1 MDMDK
6 YQACSEM
13 LREILA
19 GYVPAKPALFNA
31 NASPRDPKQVALYA
45 AACGL
50 AEAAI
55 TFAVLSEGYEI
66 AEEAAREQAK
76 DPRWVAAQS
85 REVLASLFREIADND
100 RFDDG
105 R

>member
-31 NASPRDPKQVALYA
+31 SPRDPKQVALYA

-55 TFAVLSEGYEI
+55 GFAVLSEGYEI

-76 DPRWVAAQS
+76 QPRWVAAQS

>member
-1 MDMDK
+1 MEEEK
-6 YQACSEM
+6 FEACSEM
-13 LREILA
+13 LRAVLS

-31 NASPRDPKQVALYA
+31 SPRDAKQVALYA

-55 TFAVLSEGYEI
+55 GFAVLSEGYEVS
-66 AEEAAREQAK
+66 EEAAREQAK
-76 DPRWVAAQS
+76 QPRWVAAQS
-85 REVLASLFREIADND
+85 REVLARLFRKVADND

>member
-1 MDMDK
+1 MTTETEK
-6 YQACSEM
+6 FQACHRM
-13 LREILA
+13 LKTTLA
-19 GYVPAKPALFNA
+19 GYVPAKPALFNPY
-31 NASPRDPKQVALYA
+31 PRDADQVALYA

-55 TFAVLSEGYEI
+55 AFAVLSDGAHFDDEVI
-66 AEEAAREQAK
+66 REQAR
-76 DPRWVAAQS
+76 DPQWVAKQD
-85 REVLASLFREIADND
+85 RETLAAMFKVVEDED